1 MIKYN
6 SLAIHG
12 GHGLDGKP
20 GSGAVGVV
28 YNGSNTII
36 TKESTQDRLVVKYIK
51 EYAKP
56 YVNKIYD
63 CTIDNGTSQ
72 NDILNKLVA
81 KHNEVNADINLSIHF
96 NSGAKDERGNGRT
109 TGVEVLVYNPN
120 ASNPEADR
128 ICKSIEGLGFK
139 NRGLKDGSG
148 KAVIRKTKKKMLL
161 VECCFLDDLDDIKLY
176 DAKSMAKAIVEG
188 LFDVKIDGD
197 NATPPVPQTYD
208 NAIIYSGDRD
218 KAVAIIMKEYLPNST
233 IVDIAD
239 YKSYMCRN
247 AYAIGGGASKG
258 LEKFPDNVTKF
269 AGNDFKGTYR
279 KVVEWL
285 ATRKLM

>member
-1 MIKYN
+1 MIKFN

-36 TKESTQDRLVVKYIK
+36 TKESTQDRLVVKYFM

-63 CTIDNGTSQ
+63 CTVNNGTSQ
-72 NDILNKLVA
+72 SDILNKLVA

-109 TGVEVLVYNPN
+109 TGVEVLVYNPS

-128 ICKSIEGLGFK
+128 ICKSIEKLGYSNRKLK
-139 NRGLKDGSG
+139 NGSG
-148 KAVIRKTKKKMLL
+148 KAVIKNTKKKMLL
-161 VECCFLDDLDDIKLY
+161 VECCFLDDLDDIKIY
-176 DAKSMAKAIVEG
+176 DAKRMAKAIAEG
-188 LFDVKIDGD
+188 LFDVKIDEG
-197 NATPPVPQTYD
+197 NTTESKYT
-208 NAIIYSGDRD
+208 NAIVYSGDRD
-218 KAVAIIMKEYLPNST
+218 KAIAIIMKEYLPNST

-247 AYAIGGGASKG
+247 SYAIGGGASKG

-269 AGNDFKGTYR
+269 FGNDFKETYR

-285 ATRKLM
+285 VNRKYM

>member
-28 YNGSNTII
+28 YNGSNTLI

-63 CTIDNGTSQ
+63 CTVDNGTSQ

-120 ASNPEADR
+120 VSNPEAER
-128 ICKSIEGLGFK
+128 ICKSIEKLGFK

-176 DAKSMAKAIVEG
+176 GAKSMAKAIVEG
-188 LFDVKIDGD
+188 LFDVKIDED
-197 NATPPVPQTYD
+197 NATPPVPQIYD
-208 NAIIYSGDRD
+208 NAIIYSGERD
-218 KAVAIIMKEYLPNST
+218 KVIAMLMKEFLPNSAV
-233 IVDIAD
+233 VDIAD

-269 AGNDFKGTYR
+269 AGNDFKDTYR

-285 ATRKLM
+285 ENGKLM